1 MSEASDD
8 AQLPT
13 QDEVAPPIAVD
24 APSDADDVEVLAHAP
39 APEAAPARHDSVSPT
54 SRKLA
59 PPPKPKRDSSQ
70 PSSNPPP
77 AVEAGPNVGS
87 LKAPNAPSIS
97 FQEASSSSRDAVA
110 AALTG
115 SDSLRAIGE
124 ALAKDT
130 GAFSTSETATGSR
143 PSVPRP
149 RSQPAINALA
159 DSPPSGVPETQPS
172 QELLT
177 RSPSELPRA
186 RDKVPTVPDEPATP
200 SVASPPKSGSIFA
213 QRIIPVG
220 THSDRPPPVRA
231 SSPPPSRLKSSPP
244 PKPLRDPEVTVEV
257 APPTMTRLP
266 SEPDITVEVAPPPVT
281 RLPSEPD
288 ITVEVAPPPVAK
300 SPSEIEI
307 TVEVAPDPVAKPP
320 PALDVTLELAPAPAP
335 VPKGTP
341 AQAPKAAPAPVP
353 VPVAKPPSVPP
364 LPAVIAVGIAA
375 VDVPLDESPP
385 DIPITT
391 DFDEDT
397 PTRPSASPS
406 PFESPI
412 PPPLGSPPPPIPAEA
427 TPAPPAL
434 SAADAAAR
442 AEALAPEDVAPDSA
456 DRIPVEELSRED
468 SPSLPPEEL
477 TPAMPPPAP
486 SARPDAKA
494 EAKPQPPPPP
504 KRPAPAPASEPVTA
518 APPESREIASPETEK
533 KKTKQKRPWWEEL
546 FSEDFVRANWK
557 VSDEQ
562 IKREVTF
569 VEESLGVAPGGV
581 VLDLGCGSGQH
592 AVELASRGYG
602 VVGYDLSLYQLALAA
617 DIAQERSQKINFLQG
632 DMREMAFEEMFDG
645 IFCWNTTF
653 GYFEEDKNFSVAERA
668 FRALRP
674 GGMLLVDVINRDFV
688 AAHTPS
694 SVWFEGDSCVCMDD
708 AVIDYF
714 TSRLRVKRSVIL
726 DDGRTREC
734 TYSVRLYSFHEL
746 GKLLHE
752 VGFRVTEVSGHP
764 ATPGVFLGQA
774 SPRILMLAQRP

>member
-13 QDEVAPPIAVD
+13 PDEVVVPIAAD
-24 APSDADDVEVLAHAP
+24 LPSDADDVEVLAQAPEPAP
-39 APEAAPARHDSVSPT
+39 APRHDSVSPT

-59 PPPKPKRDSSQ
+59 PPPKPKRDSTQ
-70 PSSNPPP
+70 PGSSPPP
-77 AVEAGPNVGS
+77 ASEAALSAGA
-87 LKAPNAPSIS
+87 LKVPSAPAIS
-97 FQEASSSSRDAVA
+97 FHDAVASSRDAVA

-115 SDSLRAIGE
+115 SESLRAIGE
-124 ALAKDT
+124 ALAKDA
-130 GAFSTSETATGSR
+130 GAFSTTETATGSR
-143 PSVPRP
+143 SAVPRP
-149 RSQPAINALA
+149 RSQAALSA
-159 DSPPSGVPETQPS
+159 VSDSAASRT
-172 QELLT
+172 
-177 RSPSELPRA
+177 PSEHPRP
-186 RDKVPTVPDEPATP
+186 RDKVPTVPDEP
-200 SVASPPKSGSIFA
+200 VASSPAGSAKPGSIFA
-213 QRIIPVG
+213 QRIIAVG
-220 THSDRPPPVRA
+220 THSDRPPPMRPSA
-231 SSPPPSRLKSSPP
+231 APPPLDLGSPPPPP
-244 PKPLRDPEVTVEV
+244 P
-257 APPTMTRLP
+257 PPDLG
-266 SEPDITVEVAPPPVT
+266 APPPPPPPPPAD
-281 RLPSEPD
+281 LG
-288 ITVEVAPPPVAK
+288 APPP
-300 SPSEIEI
+300 
-307 TVEVAPDPVAKPP
+307 PP
-320 PALDVTLELAPAPAP
+320 PPPPVDLGAPPPPPPPPPLDLGSPAPRPTSAVELDITLE
-335 VPKGTP
+335 
-341 AQAPKAAPAPVP
+341 AAPEPA
-353 VPVAKPPSVPP
+353 AKRPSIPP
-364 LPAVIAVGIAA
+364 LPAVIALDIAA
-375 VDVPLDESPP
+375 VDESPP

-391 DFDEDT
+391 DFDDET

-406 PFESPI
+406 PFEAPAAPALAAPTI
-412 PPPLGSPPPPIPAEA
+412 PDEP
-427 TPAPPAL
+427 TPAPAVL
-434 SAADAAAR
+434 AAEAAPV
-442 AEALAPEDVAPDSA
+442 EALAPEELAPNSA
-456 DRIPVEELSRED
+456 DRIAVEELSRED

-477 TPAMPPPAP
+477 TPALPPPAP
-486 SARPDAKA
+486 SGRP

-504 KRPAPAPASEPVTA
+504 KRAPATGEPAAA
-518 APPESREIASPETEK
+518 APPREEIVSPETEK
-533 KKTKQKRPWWEEL
+533 KKAKQKRPWWEEL
-546 FSEDFVRANWK
+546 FGEDFVRANWK

>member
-13 QDEVAPPIAVD
+13 QDEVVPQVAVD
-24 APSDADDVEVLAHAP
+24 AHSDADDVEVLAHAP
-39 APEAAPARHDSVSPT
+39 APEVTPVRHDSVSPT

-70 PSSNPPP
+70 PGSSPPP
-77 AVEAGPNVGS
+77 AADGAPSVGS
-87 LKAPNAPSIS
+87 LKAPSAPSIN
-97 FQEASSSSRDAVA
+97 FQDASASARDAVT

-124 ALAKDT
+124 ALAQDA
-130 GAFSTSETATGSR
+130 GAFSTSEAATGGR
-143 PSVPRP
+143 PTVPRP
-149 RSQPAINALA
+149 RSQPTLNALA
-159 DSPPSGVPETQPS
+159 EAVSGSAPDTS
-172 QELLT
+172 
-177 RSPSELPRA
+177 RSAEPLARSASEPPRA
-186 RDKVPTVPDEPATP
+186 RDKVPTVPDEPPAVST
-200 SVASPPKSGSIFA
+200 ASPPKSGSIFA
-213 QRIIPVG
+213 QRIISVG
-220 THSDRPPPVRA
+220 TPSDRPPPRA
-231 SSPPPSRLKSSPP
+231 SSPPPTRPKSTPP
-244 PKPLRDPEVTVEV
+244 PKPLRD
-257 APPTMTRLP
+257 L
-266 SEPDITVEVAPPPVT
+266 DITVEVAP
-281 RLPSEPD
+281 E
-288 ITVEVAPPPVAK
+288 PVA
-300 SPSEIEI
+300 
-307 TVEVAPDPVAKPP
+307 AQPVAAQSVAAQPVAAQP
-320 PALDVTLELAPAPAP
+320 VAAQPVAAQPVAAQPVAAQPTAPEPIA
-335 VPKGTP
+335 
-341 AQAPKAAPAPVP
+341 
-353 VPVAKPPSVPP
+353 AKPPSVPP

-375 VDVPLDESPP
+375 IDIPLDEAPP

-391 DFDEDT
+391 DTSEFDEDT
-397 PTRPSASPS
+397 PTAPAASPA
-406 PFESPI
+406 PFESPEA
-412 PPPLGSPPPPIPAEA
+412 PAVVEVVAAVPPPPIPAEP
-427 TPAPPAL
+427 TPPPPAL
-434 SAADAAAR
+434 AVAEALAQ

-486 SARPDAKA
+486 SGRPDAKA
-494 EAKPQPPPPP
+494 EVKPQPPPPP
-504 KRPAPAPASEPVTA
+504 KRPAPATEPAATPAEA
-518 APPESREIASPETEK
+518 REIASPETEK

-569 VEESLGVAPGGV
+569 VEESLGVAPGGI

>member
-8 AQLPT
+8 AQLPPQGEAT
-13 QDEVAPPIAVD
+13 PQARVD
-24 APSDADDVEVLAHAP
+24 TGADADDVEVLAQS
-39 APEAAPARHDSVSPT
+39 PEPVPPPRHDSVAPT

-59 PPPKPKRDSSQ
+59 PPPKPKRDSNQ
-70 PSSNPPP
+70 PGSSPP
-77 AVEAGPNVGS
+77 AATDAALNLGS
-87 LKAPNAPSIS
+87 LKSPSTPAIS
-97 FQEASSSSRDAVA
+97 FHEPFSPPSDAVA
-110 AALTG
+110 AALSG
-115 SDSLRAIGE
+115 GDSLRSISE
-124 ALAKDT
+124 ALANDA
-130 GAFSTSETATGSR
+130 GAFSASETPTGGR

-149 RSQPAINALA
+149 RSQPVIDAPVAGPSSVPRPS
-159 DSPPSGVPETQPS
+159 DSPP
-172 QELLT
+172 
-177 RSPSELPRA
+177 
-186 RDKVPTVPDEPATP
+186 RDKVPTVPDELPP
-200 SVASPPKSGSIFA
+200 SAAASPPKSSSIFA
-213 QRIIPVG
+213 QRIISVG
-220 THSDRPPPVRA
+220 TPSERPPARA
-231 SSPPPSRLKSSPP
+231 S
-244 PKPLRDPEVTVEV
+244 
-257 APPTMTRLP
+257 
-266 SEPDITVEVAPPPVT
+266 APPP
-281 RLPSEPD
+281 RPS
-288 ITVEVAPPPVAK
+288 APPPAPT
-300 SPSEIEI
+300 SDGDHEE
-307 TVEVAPDPVAKPP
+307 VEPEVKR
-320 PALDVTLELAPAPAP
+320 
-335 VPKGTP
+335 
-341 AQAPKAAPAPVP
+341 
-353 VPVAKPPSVPP
+353 PSVPP

-375 VDVPLDESPP
+375 VDDEDPP
-385 DIPITT
+385 EIPITT
-391 DFDEDT
+391 DFDDET
-397 PTRPSASPS
+397 PTHPSASLT
-406 PFESPI
+406 PI
-412 PPPLGSPPPPIPAEA
+412 QPPVQLSAPLIPDEP
-427 TPAPPAL
+427 TPAPPRFAEAEVL
-434 SAADAAAR
+434 AR
-442 AEALAPEDVAPDSA
+442 AEALAAEDLAPDSA
-456 DRIPVEELSRED
+456 DRIPVEELSRD
-468 SPSLPPEEL
+468 DAPSIPPDEA
-477 TPAMPPPAP
+477 PPVPPPAP
-486 SARPDAKA
+486 SGRP
-494 EAKPQPPPPP
+494 EAKPPQPPPPP
-504 KRPAPAPASEPVTA
+504 KRPAPAAAAAEPA
-518 APPESREIASPETEK
+518 APAAEARELASPETQ

-617 DIAQERSQKINFLQG
+617 DNAQERSQKLNFLQG

-645 IFCWNTTF
+645 IFCWNTSF

-674 GGMLLVDVINRDFV
+674 GGMFLVDVMNRDFV

>member
-13 QDEVAPPIAVD
+13 REDVVAPIAG
-24 APSDADDVEVLAHAP
+24 APADADDVEVLAQAPEPAP
-39 APEAAPARHDSVSPT
+39 APRHDSVSPT

-59 PPPKPKRDSSQ
+59 PPPKPKRDSSN
-70 PSSNPPP
+70 PSGPPP
-77 AVEAGPNVGS
+77 AGDASSPVGS
-87 LKAPNAPSIS
+87 LKAPSAPAIS
-97 FQEASSSSRDAVA
+97 FQDASASAREAVA

-115 SDSLRAIGE
+115 NDSLRAIGE

-130 GAFSTSETATGSR
+130 GAFSTSETATGGRPPVPRSR
-143 PSVPRP
+143 SSSELGAEAVSSGAPEMQPSLEPLRAPSESPRP
-149 RSQPAINALA
+149 R
-159 DSPPSGVPETQPS
+159 
-172 QELLT
+172 
-177 RSPSELPRA
+177 
-186 RDKVPTVPDEPATP
+186 DKLPTVPDETA
-200 SVASPPKSGSIFA
+200 ASSRAGAAKPGSIRA
-213 QRIIPVG
+213 QRIIAVG
-220 THSDRPPPVRA
+220 TRSERPPSRRESAPPPVQFSAPAPASPVPPPPAVAVPA
-231 SSPPPSRLKSSPP
+231 SSPPPAGSSFVPP
-244 PKPLRDPEVTVEV
+244 PPADFF
-257 APPTMTRLP
+257 AF
-266 SEPDITVEVAPPPVT
+266 PPPV
-281 RLPSEPD
+281 
-288 ITVEVAPPPVAK
+288 VERVASPVFAPVTAPPPVAA
-300 SPSEIEI
+300 S
-307 TVEVAPDPVAKPP
+307 AAFPP
-320 PALDVTLELAPAPAP
+320 PVVASSAAFPPPVVERIASPAP
-335 VPKGTP
+335 VV
-341 AQAPKAAPAPVP
+341 APPVAPPVAPLNPDRTLEAAPEPAE
-353 VPVAKPPSVPP
+353 KRPSIPP
-364 LPAVIAVGIAA
+364 LPAVIALDIAA
-375 VDVPLDESPP
+375 VDDDDSLP

-397 PTRPSASPS
+397 PTRPSASPAPLAPVETPAALALDLPS
-406 PFESPI
+406 I
-412 PPPLGSPPPPIPAEA
+412 PDEP
-427 TPAPPAL
+427 TPAPSVSPVATPI
-434 SAADAAAR
+434 
-442 AEALAPEDVAPDSA
+442 EALTPEDAGPDSA
-456 DRIPVEELSRED
+456 DRLPVEELSRED
-468 SPSLPPEEL
+468 APSLPPEEL

-486 SARPDAKA
+486 SGRPD
-494 EAKPQPPPPP
+494 AKPQPPPPP
-504 KRPAPAPASEPVTA
+504 KRTPAAEPAVAPAA
-518 APPESREIASPETEK
+518 AASREEIVSPETEK
-533 KKTKQKRPWWEEL
+533 KKAKQKRPWWEEL

-632 DMREMAFEEMFDG
+632 DMREMAFEQMFDG

-714 TSRLRVKRSVIL
+714 TSRLRVKRSIIL

>member
-8 AQLPT
+8 GHLAAEDQA
-13 QDEVAPPIAVD
+13 VPPAAVD
-24 APSDADDVEVLAHAP
+24 PLSDADDVEVVAQ
-39 APEAAPARHDSVSPT
+39 APEPEPATAPRHDSVLPT

-59 PPPKPKRDSSQ
+59 PPPKPKRDSNQ
-70 PSSNPPP
+70 PGSSPPP
-77 AVEAGPNVGS
+77 ASEAALNIGS
-87 LKAPNAPSIS
+87 LKAPSTPSIS
-97 FQEASSSSRDAVA
+97 FQDASMSSRDAVA

-124 ALAKDT
+124 ALAKDA
-130 GAFSTSETATGSR
+130 GAFSTSEAATGSR
-143 PSVPRP
+143 PPVPRP
-149 RSQPAINALA
+149 RSQPAMNAIA
-159 DSPPSGVPETQPS
+159 GDAPNSGMPETRPS
-172 QELLT
+172 QELLRP
-177 RSPSELPRA
+177 RSPSEPPRP
-186 RDKVPTVPDEPATP
+186 RDKVPTVPDEPAP
-200 SVASPPKSGSIFA
+200 STAAPKSTAIFA
-213 QRIIPVG
+213 QRIIRVG
-220 THSDRPPPVRA
+220 THSERPP
-231 SSPPPSRLKSSPP
+231 
-244 PKPLRDPEVTVEV
+244 
-257 APPTMTRLP
+257 APPA
-266 SEPDITVEVAPPPVT
+266 APPPAA
-281 RLPSEPD
+281 
-288 ITVEVAPPPVAK
+288 APV
-300 SPSEIEI
+300 
-307 TVEVAPDPVAKPP
+307 D
-320 PALDVTLELAPAPAP
+320 LDSTLEAAPEPRPAP
-335 VPKGTP
+335 VVTARTP
-341 AQAPKAAPAPVP
+341 SPVP
-353 VPVAKPPSVPP
+353 PPPP
-364 LPAVIAVGIAA
+364 HVLAALA
-375 VDVPLDESPP
+375 VDVPVDEAPP
-385 DIPITT
+385 EIPVTH
-391 DFDEDT
+391 DDLDEDT
-397 PTRPSASPS
+397 PTAPSASVAPLET
-406 PFESPI
+406 PP
-412 PPPLGSPPPPIPAEA
+412 PPPLLSAPSIPDEP
-427 TPAPPAL
+427 TPAPPGF
-434 SAADAAAR
+434 AAAEAAAQ

-468 SPSLPPEEL
+468 SPSLPPEEM
-477 TPAMPPPAP
+477 TPMMPPPAP
-486 SARPDAKA
+486 SGRP

-504 KRPAPAPASEPVTA
+504 KRPAPAAEPAAA
-518 APPESREIASPETEK
+518 APAVEPTAREITSPDGEK
-533 KKTKQKRPWWEEL
+533 KKSKQKRAWWEEL

-617 DIAQERSQKINFLQG
+617 DIAQERSQKLNFLQG

-645 IFCWNTTF
+645 IFCWNTSF

-674 GGMLLVDVINRDFV
+674 GGMFLVDVINRDFV

>member
-13 QDEVAPPIAVD
+13 QGEVTAPIAGD
-24 APSDADDVEVLAHAP
+24 PSSDADDVEVLAQAPEP
-39 APEAAPARHDSVSPT
+39 APTPAPRHDSVFPT

-59 PPPKPKRDSSQ
+59 PPPKPKRDSSN
-70 PSSNPPP
+70 PSVPPP
-77 AVEAGPNVGS
+77 AGDATVPVGS
-87 LKAPNAPSIS
+87 LKAPSAPAIS
-97 FQEASSSSRDAVA
+97 FHDASASSREAVA

-115 SDSLRAIGE
+115 NESLRAIGE
-124 ALAKDT
+124 ALAKDA

-143 PSVPRP
+143 PGVPRP
-149 RSQPAINALA
+149 RSSPAPGAEVA
-159 DSPPSGVPETQPS
+159 TSGAPETQTS
-172 QELLT
+172 QELLP
-177 RSPSELPRA
+177 RSPSELPRP
-186 RDKVPTVPDEPATP
+186 RDKVPTVPDEPAASRPGAAKP
-200 SVASPPKSGSIFA
+200 SSIFA
-213 QRIIPVG
+213 QRIIAVG
-220 THSDRPPPVRA
+220 TRSERAPAMRESAPPPAYVPPPPPLSVAAPVLSPPLVAAPPTPPPPAGAPFVPPPPPDLFAFPPPIVERVAPQPVVAPAAFLPPVAAPVAFPPPIVERVASPPPVA
-231 SSPPPSRLKSSPP
+231 SVAFPPP
-244 PKPLRDPEVTVEV
+244 VVE
-257 APPTMTRLP
+257 R
-266 SEPDITVEVAPPPVT
+266 VAPPPV
-281 RLPSEPD
+281 
-288 ITVEVAPPPVAK
+288 VVPV
-300 SPSEIEI
+300 
-307 TVEVAPDPVAKPP
+307 D
-320 PALDVTLELAPAPAP
+320 LDRTLE
-335 VPKGTP
+335 
-341 AQAPKAAPAPVP
+341 AAPELAE
-353 VPVAKPPSVPP
+353 KKRPSIPP
-364 LPAVIAVGIAA
+364 LPAVIALDIAA
-375 VDVPLDESPP
+375 VDDDSLP

-391 DFDEDT
+391 DFDEET
-397 PTRPSASPS
+397 PTRPSASPAPLPLDS
-406 PFESPI
+406 HTAALAVPSI
-412 PPPLGSPPPPIPAEA
+412 PDEP
-427 TPAPPAL
+427 TPAPPLLAVAPV
-434 SAADAAAR
+434 AAPV
-442 AEALAPEDVAPDSA
+442 EALAPEEAGPDSA
-456 DRIPVEELSRED
+456 DRLPVEELSRED
-468 SPSLPPEEL
+468 SPSFPPEEL

-486 SARPDAKA
+486 SGRP

-504 KRPAPAPASEPVTA
+504 KRAPAAEPPASAPVAAA
-518 APPESREIASPETEK
+518 APPREEIVSPETEK
-533 KKTKQKRPWWEEL
+533 RKAKQKRPWWEEL

-714 TSRLRVKRSVIL
+714 TSRLRVKRSIIL

>member
-8 AQLPT
+8 ATLEAL
-13 QDEVAPPIAVD
+13 EVVPPVAVD
-24 APSDADDVEVLAHAP
+24 APSDADDVEVLAQ
-39 APEAAPARHDSVSPT
+39 APEPEPTPRHDSVSPT

-59 PPPKPKRDSSQ
+59 PPPKPKRDSNQ
-70 PSSNPPP
+70 PGSVPPS
-77 AVEAGPNVGS
+77 ASDVAMNLGS
-87 LKAPNAPSIS
+87 LKAPSAPSIS
-97 FQEASSSSRDAVA
+97 FQDASASSRDTVA

-115 SDSLRAIGE
+115 SESLRSIGE
-124 ALAKDT
+124 ALAKDA
-130 GAFSTSETATGSR
+130 GAFSTSEVPTGGR
-143 PSVPRP
+143 PPVPRP
-149 RSQPAINALA
+149 RSQPAMNAIA
-159 DSPPSGVPETQPS
+159 ESPLSAGPETRPS
-172 QELLT
+172 QDLLG
-177 RSPSELPRA
+177 RSPSEPPRP
-186 RDKVPTVPDEPATP
+186 RDKVPTVPDEPA
-200 SVASPPKSGSIFA
+200 ASSPAPKSSSIFA
-213 QRIIPVG
+213 QRIIAVG
-220 THSDRPPPVRA
+220 TSTSTSERPPPRPSA
-231 SSPPPSRLKSSPP
+231 PPPALGSSPPPPP
-244 PKPLRDPEVTVEV
+244 
-257 APPTMTRLP
+257 
-266 SEPDITVEVAPPPVT
+266 PPPV
-281 RLPSEPD
+281 
-288 ITVEVAPPPVAK
+288 
-300 SPSEIEI
+300 
-307 TVEVAPDPVAKPP
+307 
-320 PALDVTLELAPAPAP
+320 ELAPPAAP
-335 VPKGTP
+335 VDLDSTLE
-341 AQAPKAAPAPVP
+341 AAEDRPSR
-353 VPVAKPPSVPP
+353 PSVPP
-364 LPAVIAVGIAA
+364 VEAVIAVGIAA
-375 VDVPLDESPP
+375 VDIPIDEAPP
-385 DIPITT
+385 EIPITT
-391 DFDEDT
+391 DFDEET
-397 PTRPSASPS
+397 PTRPSASPG
-406 PFESPI
+406 PLDPI
-412 PPPLGSPPPPIPAEA
+412 EIPAPLAAGPAIPAEP
-427 TPAPPAL
+427 TPAPPPL
-434 SAADAAAR
+434 SAAQAAEQ
-442 AEALAPEDVAPDSA
+442 AEALSPEDVGPDSA
-456 DRIPVEELSRED
+456 DRLQVEELSRED
-468 SPSLPPEEL
+468 SPSVPPEEL

-486 SARPDAKA
+486 SGRP

-504 KRPAPAPASEPVTA
+504 KRPPAAEPVA
-518 APPESREIASPETEK
+518 AEPRSEITSPDAEK
-533 KKTKQKRPWWEEL
+533 KKAKQKRPWWEEL

-617 DIAQERSQKINFLQG
+617 DVAQERSQKINFLQG
-632 DMREMAFEEMFDG
+632 DMREMAFEAMFDG
-645 IFCWNTTF
+645 IFCWNTSF

-674 GGMLLVDVINRDFV
+674 GGMFLVDVINRDFV

>member
-8 AQLPT
+8 ALLT
-13 QDEVAPPIAVD
+13 ANDEAAPPVVD
-24 APSDADDVEVLAHAP
+24 PTSDADDVEVVAQAPEPAP
-39 APEAAPARHDSVSPT
+39 APRHDSVLPT

-59 PPPKPKRDSSQ
+59 PPPKPKRDSNQ
-70 PSSNPPP
+70 PGSSPPP
-77 AVEAGPNVGS
+77 ASEGAMNIGS
-87 LKAPNAPSIS
+87 LKAPSTPSIS
-97 FQEASSSSRDAVA
+97 FQDASMSSRDVVT

-124 ALAKDT
+124 ALAKDA
-130 GAFSTSETATGSR
+130 GAFSTSEAATGSR
-143 PSVPRP
+143 PPVPRP
-149 RSQPAINALA
+149 RSQPAMNALA
-159 DSPPSGVPETQPS
+159 LDAPNSGAPETRPS
-172 QELLT
+172 QELLQP
-177 RSPSELPRA
+177 RSPSEPPRSPSEPPRSPSEPPRSPSEPPRSPSEPPRP
-186 RDKVPTVPDEPATP
+186 RDKVPTVPDDPASRVP
-200 SVASPPKSGSIFA
+200 AAKSTAIFA
-213 QRIIPVG
+213 QRIIRVG
-220 THSDRPPPVRA
+220 THSERPPP
-231 SSPPPSRLKSSPP
+231 
-244 PKPLRDPEVTVEV
+244 
-257 APPTMTRLP
+257 
-266 SEPDITVEVAPPPVT
+266 
-281 RLPSEPD
+281 
-288 ITVEVAPPPVAK
+288 
-300 SPSEIEI
+300 
-307 TVEVAPDPVAKPP
+307 
-320 PALDVTLELAPAPAP
+320 PAPAP
-335 VPKGTP
+335 IDLDSTLE
-341 AQAPKAAPAPVP
+341 AAPEPPPPPPAPVVARTPSP
-353 VPVAKPPSVPP
+353 VPPPPPEVLAALALGVP
-364 LPAVIAVGIAA
+364 
-375 VDVPLDESPP
+375 VDEAPP
-385 DIPITT
+385 DIPVSH
-391 DFDEDT
+391 DDLDEDT
-397 PTRPSASPS
+397 PTTPSASPG
-406 PFESPI
+406 
-412 PPPLGSPPPPIPAEA
+412 PLE
-427 TPAPPAL
+427 TPAPPMV
-434 SAADAAAR
+434 SAPVIPDEPTPAPPVFAAAEAVVQ

-468 SPSLPPEEL
+468 SPSLPPEEM
-477 TPAMPPPAP
+477 TPMMPPAP
-486 SARPDAKA
+486 SGRP

-504 KRPAPAPASEPVTA
+504 KRTSAVGEAAPAAVT
-518 APPESREIASPETEK
+518 PPEAREIASPEAEK
-533 KKTKQKRPWWEEL
+533 KKSKQKRAWWEEL

-645 IFCWNTTF
+645 IFCWNTSF

-674 GGMLLVDVINRDFV
+674 GGMFLVDVINRDFV

>member
-8 AQLPT
+8 APQEAL
-13 QDEVAPPIAVD
+13 EVVPPAPVD
-24 APSDADDVEVLAHAP
+24 APSDADDVEVWAQ
-39 APEAAPARHDSVSPT
+39 APEPEPTPRHDSVSPT

-59 PPPKPKRDSSQ
+59 PPPKPKRDSNQ
-70 PSSNPPP
+70 PGSVPPS
-77 AVEAGPNVGS
+77 AGDGTLNVGS
-87 LKAPNAPSIS
+87 LKAPSAPSIS
-97 FQEASSSSRDAVA
+97 FQDAAASSREAVA
-110 AALTG
+110 AALAG
-115 SDSLRAIGE
+115 SDSLRSIGE
-124 ALAKDT
+124 ALAKDA
-130 GAFSTSETATGSR
+130 GAFSTTEVPTGGR
-143 PSVPRP
+143 PPVPRP
-149 RSQPAINALA
+149 RSQSGMNAVVEAPL
-159 DSPPSGVPETQPS
+159 SGGPETRPS
-172 QELLT
+172 QDMLG
-177 RSPSELPRA
+177 RSPSEPPRP
-186 RDKVPTVPDEPATP
+186 RDKVPTVPDEP
-200 SVASPPKSGSIFA
+200 VASSPAPKSSSIFA
-213 QRIIPVG
+213 QRIIAVG
-220 THSDRPPPVRA
+220 TSTSERPPARA
-231 SSPPPSRLKSSPP
+231 S
-244 PKPLRDPEVTVEV
+244 
-257 APPTMTRLP
+257 A
-266 SEPDITVEVAPPPVT
+266 
-281 RLPSEPD
+281 
-288 ITVEVAPPPVAK
+288 
-300 SPSEIEI
+300 
-307 TVEVAPDPVAKPP
+307 PP
-320 PALDVTLELAPAPAP
+320 PALGSAPPPPPAP
-335 VPKGTP
+335 VPPPP
-341 AQAPKAAPAPVP
+341 AAVPPPAAPVDLDSTLEAAEDRPSR
-353 VPVAKPPSVPP
+353 PSVPP
-364 LPAVIAVGIAA
+364 LPALNALGIAPIDVT
-375 VDVPLDESPP
+375 VDDEAPP

-391 DFDEDT
+391 DFDDET
-397 PTRPSASPS
+397 PTHPSASPNALEQHS
-406 PFESPI
+406 PVPPPVAAPAI
-412 PPPLGSPPPPIPAEA
+412 PPEP

-434 SAADAAAR
+434 SAEQAAAQ
-442 AEALAPEDVAPDSA
+442 AEALSPEDVGPDSV
-456 DRIPVEELSRED
+456 DRLQVEEISRED
-468 SPSLPPEEL
+468 SPSVPPEEA

-486 SARPDAKA
+486 SGRP

-504 KRPAPAPASEPVTA
+504 QRPPAAEPAAAAEQRSEIT
-518 APPESREIASPETEK
+518 SPDAEK

-617 DIAQERSQKINFLQG
+617 DVAQERSQKINFLQG
-632 DMREMAFEEMFDG
+632 DMREMAFEAMFDG

-674 GGMLLVDVINRDFV
+674 GGMLLVDVMNRDFV

>member
-8 AQLPT
+8 AQLPAH
-13 QDEVAPPIAVD
+13 DEVVPPAAVD
-24 APSDADDVEVLAHAP
+24 APSDADDVEVLAQAPAEEAP
-39 APEAAPARHDSVSPT
+39 APRHDSVSPT

-59 PPPKPKRDSSQ
+59 PPPKPKRDSNQ
-70 PSSNPPP
+70 PGSMPPP
-77 AVEAGPNVGS
+77 GSDTAPNLGS
-87 LKAPNAPSIS
+87 LKAPSAPSIS
-97 FQEASSSSRDAVA
+97 FQDASSSSRDAVA

-115 SDSLRAIGE
+115 SESLRSIGE
-124 ALAKDT
+124 ALAKDA
-130 GAFSTSETATGSR
+130 GAFSTSEAATGSR

-149 RSQPAINALA
+149 RSQPAMNALA
-159 DSPPSGVPETQPS
+159 DVSGPPETRPS
-172 QELLT
+172 QDLLK
-177 RSPSELPRA
+177 RSPSEPPRA
-186 RDKVPTVPDEPATP
+186 RDKVPTVPDEPAAA
-200 SVASPPKSGSIFA
+200 SSASPPKSGSIFA
-213 QRIIPVG
+213 QRIIAVG
-220 THSDRPPPVRA
+220 THSDRPPPKHE
-231 SSPPPSRLKSSPP
+231 SSPPPPARPKSTPP
-244 PKPLRDPEVTVEV
+244 PKPIRD
-257 APPTMTRLP
+257 L
-266 SEPDITVEVAPPPVT
+266 DITLEAAPEPPP
-281 RLPSEPD
+281 P
-288 ITVEVAPPPVAK
+288 
-300 SPSEIEI
+300 
-307 TVEVAPDPVAKPP
+307 
-320 PALDVTLELAPAPAP
+320 
-335 VPKGTP
+335 
-341 AQAPKAAPAPVP
+341 
-353 VPVAKPPSVPP
+353 KPPSVPP

-375 VDVPLDESPP
+375 VDVPLDDDDEAPP

-391 DFDEDT
+391 DFEEDT
-397 PTRPSASPS
+397 PTRPSASPGPLEADAPALVAPS
-406 PFESPI
+406 I
-412 PPPLGSPPPPIPAEA
+412 PDEL

-434 SAADAAAR
+434 AAAE
-442 AEALAPEDVAPDSA
+442 AEALSPEDIGPDSA
-456 DRIPVEELSRED
+456 DRIQVEELSRED

-477 TPAMPPPAP
+477 TPAIPPPAP
-486 SARPDAKA
+486 SGRPEAKA

-504 KRPAPAPASEPVTA
+504 KRPQAAEPAAAA
-518 APPESREIASPETEK
+518 APEAREIASPDAEK
-533 KKTKQKRPWWEEL
+533 KKAKQKRAWWEEL

-562 IKREVTF
+562 IKKEVTF
-569 VEESLGVAPGGV
+569 VEESLGVAAGGV

-617 DIAQERSQKINFLQG
+617 DTAQERSQKINFLQG

-674 GGMLLVDVINRDFV
+674 GGMFLVDVINRDFV